1 MTRSRILVRTL
12 GELLMTAG
20 GLVLLFVVWQLW
32 WTDVQAAATADR
44 ALEQLQAA
52 FAEAETADPTDP
64 ATPTSPSSPGA
75 PGDPS
80 PTAPAAGGEQPAH
93 EPGEGLAIVHLPT
106 IDQTVAVHEGVELDV
121 LNLGVLGHYPGT
133 ALPGEVGNFA
143 VAGHRTTYGRPLW
156 DLGELRQGD
165 PVVVETAAGWSVYH
179 LQRHRVVSPRQTEV
193 LAPVPDRPGQEPTE
207 AWMVLTACHPK
218 FSAQER
224 LVGYALL
231 DRTVPRSEGPPRELQ
246 EDR

>member
-1 MTRSRILVRTL
+1 MTRTRLLVRTL

-44 ALEQLQAA
+44 ALEQLQETFAGT
-52 FAEAETADPTDP
+52 AEAP
-64 ATPTSPSSPGA
+64 APTSPGTPDE
-75 PGDPS
+75 PE
-80 PTAPAAGGEQPAH
+80 PTAPDAAGEEPAY

-106 IDQTVAVHEGVELDV
+106 IDQTVAVHEGVDLDV

-156 DLGELRQGD
+156 DLGEMRPGD
-165 PVVVETAAGWSVYH
+165 PVVVETAAGWSVYR
-179 LQRHRVVSPRQTEV
+179 LERHRVVYPSETEV
-193 LAPVPDRPGQEPTE
+193 LAPVPDRPGAEPTE

-218 FSAQER
+218 FSAQQR
-224 LVGYALL
+224 LIGYALL
-231 DRTVPRSEGPPRELQ
+231 DRTVPRAEGPPPELQ